1 LGLSAAGLSN
11 NEMCSQQSWI
21 QVWQKTVGETVKD
34 AHIYVELTC
43 FNASL
48 VVGSLSSRLGHGF

>member
-1 LGLSAAGLSN
+1 LGFSAAAGLSN
-11 NEMCSQQSWI
+11 NEYSARVERKQERE
-21 QVWQKTVGETVKD
+21 KTVGED
-34 AHIYVELTC
+34 AHICVELTC